1 MQNISLIKD
10 FDNNFTKNIDYWR
23 KYKRGFVIQRLET
36 TASFNCIQMI
46 IIYYEKLIIFKKLDF
61 YI

>member
-10 FDNNFTKNIDYWR
+10 VDNNFTKNIDYWR

-46 IIYYEKLIIFKKLDF
+46 IMTKKN
-61 YI
+61 